1 MGIDGFNKAVKDLV
15 PSAYGRISASEL
27 RGKRIAIDTSGI
39 AYRVLC
45 AGHKIAVNKTD
56 VLVEPIKYEIRQD
69 FYIDCMLKLLKKLLT
84 QGITPVFVLE
94 GTAPPDKV
102 EHAHIRRRKQRE
114 GIRKRLADF
123 EDKLKHMHVSDHTPE
138 LDKEYKKLLCQDVR
152 PRQEEFVALE
162 EILRTSGIPCIKA
175 VGEAEKLCVAL
186 AIDGYVEAVYTKDTD
201 VLPLGCQLM
210 LTDHEETPRGLEFTC
225 TRLTPILKGLDLSFE
240 EFVDLCIMTQCDF
253 NTRMRGYAFKK
264 SYKLIKEYRSIDNLP
279 DKFDIT
285 PLNHIR
291 CRELFK
297 ITDSDCERSE
307 DLCIDINSG
316 ALKIARDTLRM
327 YGVENLVDQLLELY
341 KTVPP
346 ASTRAY
352 TVPPNSQN
360 VTFVI

>member
-15 PSAYGRISASEL
+15 PSAYDRISASEL

-138 LDKEYKKLLCQDVR
+138 LDREYKKLLCQDVR

-162 EILRTSGIPCIKA
+162 DILRAVGIPCIKA

-210 LTDHEETPRGLEFTC
+210 LTDHEETPRGLEFTSV
-225 TRLTPILKGLDLSFE
+225 RLTPILKGLELSFQ

-264 SYKLIKEYRSIDNLP
+264 SYKLIKEHRSIDNLP
-279 DKFDIT
+279 DKFDVT

-297 ITDSDCERSE
+297 ITGSDCERSE
-307 DLCIDINSG
+307 DLCIDINLG
-316 ALKIARDTLRM
+316 ALKTARDTLRM

-360 VTFVI
+360 ITFVI